1 MRWAAYMGVKKMLFH
16 EIYGSYYRVVA
27 SILTRAVS
35 GDLTDAQLSGIVRE
49 QAFAESVLTI
59 PAALQ
64 SEAWPLLTADM
75 QTPLHS
81 APNLPLTTLEKRWL
95 KALLQDPRIRLF
107 SPRAEGLEDVEPLYA
122 PDVFVYYDRYSNGDP
137 YQDENYI
144 AFFHTIL
151 AALRE
156 RRKLSVHYRG
166 GRGKYH
172 EKTCIPHKLEYSPK
186 DDKFRLVVS
195 SPGSTYPINV
205 ARISAC
211 ELLEPYEPS
220 ECPSQKAKT
229 ETLVL
234 ELVDERNALERAMLD
249 FSHLEKETERLQEN
263 RYRITLKFDRPDE
276 TELLIRV
283 LSYGPVLRVL
293 SPKSFIHNLTER
305 LERQE
310 KLRVQAEN

>member
-1 MRWAAYMGVKKMLFH
+1 MGVMKTLFH

-27 SILTRAVS
+27 SILAKAVN
-35 GDLTDAQLSGIVRE
+35 GNLTDAQLSDIVRE

-64 SEAWPLLTADM
+64 SETWPLLTADRK
-75 QTPLHS
+75 TPLHG
-81 APNLPLTTLEKRWL
+81 APDMPLTTLEKRWL
-95 KALLQDPRIRLF
+95 KSLLQDPRIRLF
-107 SPRAEGLEDVEPLYA
+107 SPSTEGLEDVEPLYA
-122 PDVFVYYDRYSNGDP
+122 PDVFVYYDQYDNGDP
-137 YQDENYI
+137 YMDETYI

-151 AALRE
+151 TALRE
-156 RRKLSVHYRG
+156 KRKLSILYRG
-166 GRGKYH
+166 GRGRYH
-172 EKTCIPHKLEYSPK
+172 EKTCIPHKLEYSLK

-195 SPGSTYPINV
+195 TPGSTYPINV
-205 ARISAC
+205 ARITAC
-211 ELLEPYEPS
+211 KLLEPYEPS
-220 ECPSQKAKT
+220 ESMPQKAKT

-234 ELVDERNALERAMLD
+234 ELTDERNALERTMLE
-249 FSHLEKETERLQEN
+249 FSHFEKETERLQEN
-263 RYRITLKFDRPDE
+263 RYRITLTYDRPDE

-310 KLRVQAEN
+310 ILRVQPKN